1 MKLKT
6 HSGTKKRIRLTG
18 TGKMMFD
25 KAAKRHLLINK
36 SRGAKKRDTNGIIVS
51 KTLNKRLKKLLPY
64 R

>member
-6 HSGTKKRIRLTG
+6 HSGTKKRIRITG

-36 SRGAKKRDTNGIIVS
+36 SRAAKKRDANGIIVS

>member
-6 HSGTKKRIRLTG
+6 HSGTKKRIRITG

-36 SRGAKKRDTNGIIVS
+36 SRGAKNRDANGIIVS